1 MTPGPSWIDR
11 LLGRSAR
18 ADAPPPK
25 KADFS
30 DVRAGGSSTVAAQTT
45 YKVVKG
51 DSLSGIAQRV
61 YGDPKKWQRIYDA
74 NKDIIKNPDLIYP
87 GQDLRIPPA

>member
-1 MTPGPSWIDR
+1 MTPGPGWLDR
-11 LLGRSAR
+11 LMGRGGGG
-18 ADAPPPK
+18 APAPR

-30 DVRAGGSSTVAAQTT
+30 DVQAGGSSTAPAQTT

-51 DSLSGIAQRV
+51 DSLSKIAQRV

-74 NKDIIKNPDLIYP
+74 NKDVIKNPDLIYP